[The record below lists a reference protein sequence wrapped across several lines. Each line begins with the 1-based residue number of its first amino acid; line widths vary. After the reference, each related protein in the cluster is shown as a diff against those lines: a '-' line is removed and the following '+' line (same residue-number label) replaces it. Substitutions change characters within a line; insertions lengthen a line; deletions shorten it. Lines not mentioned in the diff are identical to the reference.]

1 MLILAIDTSTRVSS
15 VALTEDG
22 RVVAELNQDTRLTH
36 SERLMPQIKQL
47 LDMAEKT
54 VRDLSAIA
62 VSIGPGSFTGL
73 RIGMATAKTMAYALR
88 IPIVGVPTLDALAW
102 NCPID
107 GVHLVPMLDAQ
118 KGNVYTARYRFA
130 GGEMIVE
137 EGAVV
142 RSFTEAVEQL
152 HALGEPCLIV
162 GERQAIR
169 DAGLLT
175 DNVRQ
180 APPHLFAPRAASV
193 ALCAEVR
200 LASGQ
205 ADDVIQLEPLYI
217 RRAEAEV
224 LWEKRHG
231 KQA

>member
-1 MLILAIDTSTRVSS
+1 
-15 VALTEDG
+15 
-22 RVVAELNQDTRLTH
+22 
-36 SERLMPQIKQL
+36 
-47 LDMAEKT
+47 
-54 VRDLSAIA
+54 
-62 VSIGPGSFTGL
+62 
-73 RIGMATAKTMAYALR
+73 MAYALG
-88 IPIVGVPTLDALAW
+88 IPVVGVPTLDALAW
-102 NCPID
+102 NCPLD

-152 HALGEPCLIV
+152 QALGEPCLVV

-169 DAGLLT
+169 DASLLIGS
-175 DNVRQ
+175 VRQ

-193 ALCAEVR
+193 ALCAQVR

-205 ADDVIQLEPLYI
+205 ADDVMQL
-217 RRAEAEV
+217 
-224 LWEKRHG
+224 
-231 KQA
+231 